1 MSAYEEDFS
10 ESSNIDEQPNEHS
23 TGGIRLPKELRRQ
36 QLIFS
41 ALRVFSSQGYHLT
54 TMNHIASASDVTKP
68 VLYQHFKS
76 KRDLYLAVLNEQI
89 DDLIKRIVDPLYR
102 TENNRS
108 RVEGALDAFFKFI
121 RTNPQGYR
129 LIFESDI
136 QSDLSVQECLDSLYN
151 SIAGHIAGILG
162 PNAGLPTKE
171 AVLLSR
177 TLTGM
182 VISATQHALSQ
193 GATTDDLEPVQKLV
207 FRLAWGGI
215 SIIDED
221 WE

>member
-1 MSAYEEDFS
+1 MSAHFEDQS
-10 ESSNIDEQPNEHS
+10 EPTALSGLSAEQA

-36 QLIFS
+36 QLVFS
-41 ALRVFSSQGYHLT
+41 ALRVFSSQGYHVT
-54 TMNHIASASDVTKP
+54 TMNHIASAADVTKP

-76 KRDLYLAVLNEQI
+76 KRDLYLAVLDEQI
-89 DDLIKRIVDPLYR
+89 DDLIKRIVEPLYR

-108 RVEGALDAFFKFI
+108 RVEGALSAFFEFI

-136 QSDLSVQECLDSLYN
+136 QSDLAVQACLDKLYT

-162 PNAGLPTKE
+162 PNAGLPIKE
-171 AVLLSR
+171 AVLLAR

-182 VISATQHALSQ
+182 VISATQHAISQ
-193 GATTDDLEPVQKLV
+193 GASTDELAQVEQLV

>member
-1 MSAYEEDFS
+1 MSAKTEDLYP
-10 ESSNIDEQPNEHS
+10 SSKPDDQVTEQAI
-23 TGGIRLPKELRRQ
+23 GGIRLPKELRRQ
-36 QLIFS
+36 QLVFS
-41 ALRVFSSQGYHLT
+41 ALRVFSSQGYHIT
-54 TMNHIASASDVTKP
+54 TMNHIASAADVTKP

-76 KRDLYLAVLNEQI
+76 KRDLYLAVLDEQI
-89 DDLIKRIVDPLYR
+89 NDLTKRIIEPLYQ
-102 TENNRS
+102 TENNRG
-108 RVEGALDAFFKFI
+108 RVEGALGAFFEFI

-136 QSDLSVQECLDSLYN
+136 QSDLAVQERLDNLYN
-151 SIAGHIAGILG
+151 SIAVPVANILG
-162 PNAGLPTKE
+162 PNAGLPAQE
-171 AVLLSR
+171 AVLLAR

-182 VISATQHALSQ
+182 VISATQHAISQ
-193 GATTDDLEPVQKLV
+193 GATTDNLAAVEKLV